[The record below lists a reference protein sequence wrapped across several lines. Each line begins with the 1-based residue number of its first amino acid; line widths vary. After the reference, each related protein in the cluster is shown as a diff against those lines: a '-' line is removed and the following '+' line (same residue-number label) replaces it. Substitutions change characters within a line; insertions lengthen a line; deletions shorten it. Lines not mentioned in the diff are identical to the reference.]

1 MQRFHDLFVIAR
13 TRNASTLLDMEPIVW
28 LVVGLIAGWLA
39 GLVMKGSG
47 YGLVGDILVG
57 ILGAVAGA
65 LLFVFI
71 VPADERSGF
80 IGTIVVALIG
90 ATVFVGAARLLTRR
104 AVRA

>member
-1 MQRFHDLFVIAR
+1 MR
-13 TRNASTLLDMEPIVW
+13 TRHIHTLLMEPIVW

-57 ILGAVAGA
+57 ILGAVVGA

-71 VPADERSGF
+71 VPDERGGLV
-80 IGTIVVALIG
+80 GTVVVALIG
-90 ATVFVGAARLLTRR
+90 AAVFVGLARLLTRR
-104 AVRA
+104 TVRA